1 MTDSP
6 AELVSLRVDDHVA
19 HVELNRPS
27 KYNALSY
34 DMFGQLADVGDRIAE
49 DTSIRA
55 VVLSGAG
62 DNFCAGIDTGIFGSD
77 VDFGTA
83 FKPCEPSPA
92 NVFQRAAW
100 VWREVPVPVIC
111 AVHGVAFGAGLQV
124 ALGADIRYAAPSATL
139 SIMEV
144 KWGLIPDLALSV
156 LARYVSPADK
166 LRELA
171 YTGRVLSA
179 EEALAVGLVTELCDD
194 PLAKAR
200 ETAAAIAGRS
210 PDAIRAMK
218 RLFNEAWEMSSRDS
232 LRLEA
237 SLHLGVMGG
246 ANQREA
252 VAANIEKRA
261 PNFTD

>member
-1 MTDSP
+1 MSET
-6 AELVSLRVDDHVA
+6 VSLCVDAHVA
-19 HVELNRPS
+19 HVELNRPA
-27 KYNALSY
+27 KHNALSFE
-34 DMFGQLADVGDRIAE
+34 MFGELAEVGDRISA
-49 DTSIRA
+49 DASVRA

-62 DNFCAGIDTGIFGSD
+62 ENFCAGIDTGLFGG
-77 VDFGTA
+77 DFDFRTA
-83 FKPCEPSPA
+83 LEPCAPSPA
-92 NVFQRAAW
+92 NVFQRAAF
-100 VWREVPVPVIC
+100 VWREVPVPVVC
-111 AVHGVAFGAGLQV
+111 AVHGVAFGAGLQL

-156 LARYVSPADK
+156 LARYVSPADM

-179 EEALAVGLVTELCDD
+179 EEAQGAGLVTAVADD

-200 ETAAAIAGRS
+200 ETAVAIAGRS

-218 RLFNEAWEMSSRDS
+218 RLFNEAWEMSTEDS

-237 SLHLGVMGG
+237 ALQIGVMGG
-246 ANQREA
+246 ENQREA
-252 VAANIEKRA
+252 VAANLERR
-261 PNFTD
+261 PPDFRD

>member
-1 MTDSP
+1 M
-6 AELVSLRVDDHVA
+6 A

-27 KYNALSY
+27 KYNALSF
-34 DMFGQLADVGDRIAE
+34 DMFGELAEVGDRVAG
-49 DTSIRA
+49 DKSVRA

-62 DNFCAGIDTGIFGSD
+62 ENFCAGIDTSIFASE
-77 VDFGTA
+77 VDFA
-83 FKPCEPSPA
+83 EALKPCAPSPA
-92 NVFQRAAW
+92 NVFQRAAF

-111 AVHGVAFGAGLQV
+111 AINGIAFGAGLQL
-124 ALGADIRYAAPSATL
+124 ALGADIRYASPSATL

-179 EEALAVGLVTELCDD
+179 EEALDAGLVTAVDED

-200 ETAAAIAGRS
+200 ETAAGIAGRS

-218 RLFNEAWEMSSRDS
+218 RLFNEAWEMPTAES

-237 SLHLGVMGG
+237 ELQTGVMGSE
-246 ANQREA
+246 NQREA
-252 VAANIEKRA
+252 VMANMEKRP
-261 PNFTD
+261 PNFRD